1 MKIEVFWNANKLE
14 GSLDLR
20 NKVKWGHTRSNRVKN
35 IFLAD
40 LESNLD
46 DLFQIECDAAN
57 AMMKI
62 RFGPTPTRFCTQK
75 GASCDPKKV
84 G

>member
-1 MKIEVFWNANKLE
+1 MHVSLE
-14 GSLDLR
+14 IRPAITVDDISM
-20 NKVKWGHTRSNRVKN
+20 

>member
-1 MKIEVFWNANKLE
+1 MTIRCGRSPTKVLNGQLIGRSFGPGPKI
-14 GSLDLR
+14 
-20 NKVKWGHTRSNRVKN
+20 H
-35 IFLAD
+35 ILAD